1 MKRVI
6 QMELRKRKTIRLRE
20 YDYSQNGAYFITIC
34 VQNRHEILC
43 KIVGEGSAL
52 PQNRTNALPQNNH
65 GISDVNP
72 SNARPETILTSL
84 GNIVDEYIRMIPE
97 KYPNVQ
103 IDTYVIMPD
112 HVHMVLVINHG
123 RANPAPTVGNIMGWF
138 KYMTTKMMANKC
150 ETSDNR
156 FWQRSYH
163 DHVIRDE
170 QDYLNICQYIADN
183 PMRWMNR

>member
-1 MKRVI
+1 
-6 QMELRKRKTIRLRE
+6 MELQQRKPNRLKE
-20 YDYSQNGAYFITIC
+20 YDYSQNGAYFITMC

-52 PQNRTNALPQNNH
+52 PPNRTNALPQNNH

-123 RANPAPTVGNIMGWF
+123 RANPAPTGDKINV
-138 KYMTTKMMANKC
+138 C
-150 ETSDNR
+150 S
-156 FWQRSYH
+156 
-163 DHVIRDE
+163 
-170 QDYLNICQYIADN
+170 
-183 PMRWMNR
+183 

>member
-1 MKRVI
+1 MKQVI
-6 QMELRKRKTIRLRE
+6 QMELRKRKTNRLRE

-52 PQNRTNALPQNNH
+52 PRNRT
-65 GISDVNP
+65 
-72 SNARPETILTSL
+72 NARPETILTSL

-123 RANPAPTVGNIMGWF
+123 RADPAPTIGNIMGWF
-138 KYMTTKMMANKC
+138 KYATTKQIAHCWN
-150 ETSDNR
+150 TFDNH

-163 DHVIRDE
+163 DHVIRNDNE
-170 QDYLNICQYIADN
+170 YYAICQYIDEN
-183 PMRWMNR
+183 PMRWLQKHSHH